1 MGGCCC
7 TLLQHHIIL
16 FLIVLRARCLFRFF
30 VFSFVDVIIIIVVAI
45 KTTTT
50 YSSCAHRN
58 DCIFHENPSEELKTL
73 SRLCSRGQ
81 VWKYVSEK
89 SNRIFI
95 ILCANYNIALR
106 ISVLIIPH
114 FRVRDLPS
122 LLVYK
127 AQRITKSI
135 FCLLFHSSRVDL
147 FSLLVLCRPCF
158 SSASRVFY
166 ITSEHYFLG

>member
-7 TLLQHHIIL
+7 TLLQHIIL

-30 VFSFVDVIIIIVVAI
+30 VFSFVDVIIIVAI
-45 KTTTT
+45 KTITT

-58 DCIFHENPSEELKTL
+58 DCIFYENPSEELKTL

-95 ILCANYNIALR
+95 ILCANYIALR
-106 ISVLIIPH
+106 IPVLIIPH
-114 FRVRDLPS
+114 FRVRDLAS

-147 FSLLVLCRPCF
+147 FSSLVLCRPCF
-158 SSASRVFY
+158 SSVSHAFY
-166 ITSEHYFLG
+166 ITSAHYFLG